1 MKDME
6 LALEVKKLGTELEP
20 LKEAIEWL
28 GNEEFRIEADK
39 GPWVLGVERR
49 KAVATRGRGRGS
61 RNQERIWCEGFVSI
75 GSVSRVLRR
84 ACI

>member
-1 MKDME
+1 MKDMV

-28 GNEEFRIEADK
+28 GNEEFRIEVDK

-49 KAVATRGRGRGS
+49 KAVATRDVA
-61 RNQERIWCEGFVSI
+61 EGKETKKGYGV
-75 GSVSRVLRR
+75 R
-84 ACI
+84 ALCL